1 MTKQLIFSALFILAL
16 GTLSCSALDR
26 EQEYFKSPDDW
37 ELSRGDQKDY
47 FEARLEK
54 FCSAGNIVTQSLDYV
69 CGTEHSLQK
78 IFKDKY
84 WFKGNIASNVS
95 LAMARNERE
104 SFQVAVLPLKDKPLL
119 GMTTA
124 VSLLTNSFGQK
135 FPEDSVKIFNVEYV
149 ETTTNACYPVSHT
162 GWWPD
167 PLVPMKAVD
176 IPPAETRVFWIEIRS
191 PADIPAGRYQSI
203 LTVSGTNVEPFK
215 ITLNIEVWNFTLP
228 KEQIVQTC
236 TWLSSANCGNKYGK
250 DRELNMYQTY
260 TEYFLDHKINPLDI
274 GKTYVKSNDYS
285 VVTENLAKGFQHGLT
300 RFEIPRLK
308 GGELKQF
315 CDHLKKKGWF
325 DKAMIYGF
333 KDEPHPR
340 DYAAF
345 RKDSEIIRATVPD
358 LKIFMAES
366 PHPALFGA
374 VDIWW
379 SSMPSDNEEAIRNQ
393 LSAGKEV
400 WWYRCG
406 IPVRLEYY
414 RPYYEYP
421 SDILID
427 RSSIDIRIL
436 YLMTWKFKMTPA
448 TFFYAGM
455 QWPAGAEKWPA
466 EPWPTG
472 SWLWH
477 GDGYIVYP
485 GDNGPLPSMRLECLT
500 DGIEDY
506 EYLHILK
513 MALEKAKNA
522 SAEDIEAAKK
532 LLSVPPE
539 LIVFT
544 YHYNKDPNAL
554 LAFRRQIAEMIIKLS
569 K

>member
-1 MTKQLIFSALFILAL
+1 MTKQLIFTAFAIIMLGVLSAA
-16 GTLSCSALDR
+16 ALDR
-26 EQEYFKSPDDW
+26 EQEYFKTPDDW
-37 ELSRGDQKDY
+37 ELSLGDQKDY

-54 FCSAGNIVTQSLDYV
+54 FCAAGNIAIQSLDYV
-69 CGTEHSLQK
+69 CGIEHSLQK

-104 SFQVAVLPLKDKPLL
+104 SFQVAVLPLKDKPLG
-119 GMTTA
+119 GMTA
-124 VSLLTNSFGQK
+124 VMGPLVNSSGQQ
-135 FPEDSVKIFNVEYV
+135 FPETSVKIFNVEYV
-149 ETTTNACYPVSHT
+149 ETTKACYPVTHR

-167 PLVPMKAVD
+167 PLVPMQPADV
-176 IPPAETRVFWIEIRS
+176 PPAETRVFWIEIRS
-191 PADIPAGRYQSI
+191 PKNIPAGKYQGI
-203 LTVSGTNVEPFK
+203 LTISGTNTAPFK
-215 ITLNIEVWNFTLP
+215 INLNIEVWDFALP

-236 TWLSSANCGNKYGK
+236 TWLSSANCGKKYGK
-250 DRELNMYQTY
+250 DRELSMYQAY
-260 TEYFLDHKINPLDI
+260 AEYLLDRKINPLDI

-285 VVTENLAKGFQHGLT
+285 VVTENLAKGFQHGLA
-300 RFEIPRLK
+300 RFEIPRLQ
-308 GGELKQF
+308 GEELKKY
-315 CDHLKKKGWF
+315 CDYLKEKGWF
-325 DKAMIYGF
+325 DKAMIYGY

-340 DYAAF
+340 DYPAF
-345 RKDSEIIRATVPD
+345 RKNSEAIRQTVPD

-366 PHPALFGA
+366 PHPGLYGA

-379 SSMPSDNEEAIRNQ
+379 SSMPSDALEAIRNQ

-414 RPYYEYP
+414 RPFYEYP
-421 SDILID
+421 SDILLD
-427 RSSIDIRIL
+427 RPSIDIRIL
-436 YLMTWKFKMTPA
+436 YLMIWKFRMTPA
-448 TFFYAGM
+448 TFFYCGM
-455 QWPAGAEKWPA
+455 QWPGGFEKWPA
-466 EPWPTG
+466 APWPTRA
-472 SWLWH
+472 WPWN

-485 GDNGPLPSMRLECLT
+485 GKNGPLPSIRLECLT

-513 MALEKAKNA
+513 TVLEKAKNA

-539 LIVFT
+539 LVVYT

-554 LAFRRQIAEMIIKLS
+554 LSFRRQVAEMILKLS
-569 K
+569 R